1 MNEEKFLKLRIQLSS
16 RIGSRRFAH
25 TLGVEEEIVR
35 LGEKYLPDDLQR
47 LRIAALFHDITKEWS
62 PAAQIAYCQKNG
74 LPLSE
79 AELSSPRVLHART
92 GAAVAAREFPAFV
105 DDTILHAISL
115 HTTGGAGMTIFD
127 ELLYLSDYIEPTRTY
142 PECLALR
149 EYFWGGYEGAADKEL
164 HLHRTVRRALWDTV
178 EELRGKNIVVFPAT
192 LDALS
197 YFDRIVQ
204 DREKN

>member
-1 MNEEKFLKLRIQLSS
+1 MSFFDIVGASFFKPLTSSYKEVYFDCLNMIYDLCKYQMSNSEEKGVVVEIAPASGCKSS
-16 RIGSRRFAH
+16 GTGVH
-25 TLGVEEEIVR
+25 T
-35 LGEKYLPDDLQR
+35 D
-47 LRIAALFHDITKEWS
+47 H
-62 PAAQIAYCQKNG
+62 
-74 LPLSE
+74 
-79 AELSSPRVLHART
+79 
-92 GAAVAAREFPAFV
+92 PAFV